1 MLVNKDR
8 QNISFNPLKKNKIK
22 YFFDYKNFFL
32 KPLNFRNKFSAIESD
47 NFIIKLVQTKSE
59 LKKAQALRYSVF
71 YKEKK
76 AKPTLPKKLIRLD
89 YDKIDKFADHLIVID
104 KNRKN
109 KIVGTYRLIRGDVA
123 ELYGG
128 YYSST
133 EFNLINIVNNYQN
146 KHILELGRSCVHQNY
161 RNGTI
166 MNLLWKAI
174 AEYVKL
180 YDIKVLIGCASF
192 SGTDPIKYSEELTYL
207 RDNFSLPANL
217 SVESYDNNIYPAYK
231 LNNNNNSNPLRTF
244 AKLPPLIK
252 GYLRVGGKVS
262 DNFFVDYRFNTIDLF
277 VVVCTDDIDTRY
289 KKKILKLTCSKI
301 SLMKDYI

>member
-104 KNRKN
+104 KNTKN

-277 VVVCTDDIDTRY
+277 VVVFTDDIDTRY
-289 KKKILKLTCSKI
+289 KKKYLN
-301 SLMKDYI
+301 

>member
-32 KPLNFRNKFSAIESD
+32 KPLNFRNKFSEIESD

-104 KNRKN
+104 KNTKN

-192 SGTDPIKYSEELTYL
+192 SGTDPIKYSEELSYL

-262 DNFFVDYRFNTIDLF
+262 DNFYVDHRFNTIDLF
-277 VVVCTDDIDTRY
+277 VVVSTDDIDTRY
-289 KKKILKLTCSKI
+289 KKKYLN
-301 SLMKDYI
+301 

>member
-1 MLVNKDR
+1 MLARIVEETK
-8 QNISFNPLKKNKIK
+8 SFNPLKNKKI
-22 YFFDYKNFFL
+22 KNFFYYKDFFF
-32 KPLNFRNKFSAIESD
+32 KPLNSRNYSKKFSMIESE

-59 LKKAQALRYSVF
+59 LKQAQALRYSVF

-133 EFNLINIVNNYQN
+133 EFNLINILNNYQN

-231 LNNNNNSNPLRTF
+231 LNNNNNNSNPLRTF

-289 KKKILKLTCSKI
+289 KKKYLN
-301 SLMKDYI
+301 

>member
-32 KPLNFRNKFSAIESD
+32 KPLNFRNKFSEIESD

-104 KNRKN
+104 KNTKN

-133 EFNLINIVNNYQN
+133 EFNLINIINNYQN
-146 KHILELGRSCVHQNY
+146 KYILELGRSCVHQNY

-192 SGTDPIKYSEELTYL
+192 SGTDPIKYSEELSYL

-217 SVESYDNNIYPAYK
+217 SVESYDNNIYPTYK
-231 LNNNNNSNPLRTF
+231 LNNNNSNPLRTF

-262 DNFFVDYRFNTIDLF
+262 DNFYVDHRFNTIDLF
-277 VVVCTDDIDTRY
+277 VVVSTDDIDTRY
-289 KKKILKLTCSKI
+289 KKKYLN
-301 SLMKDYI
+301 

>member
-1 MLVNKDR
+1 M
-8 QNISFNPLKKNKIK
+8 
-22 YFFDYKNFFL
+22 
-32 KPLNFRNKFSAIESD
+32 
-47 NFIIKLVQTKSE
+47 
-59 LKKAQALRYSVF
+59 
-71 YKEKK
+71 
-76 AKPTLPKKLIRLD
+76 
-89 YDKIDKFADHLIVID
+89 IVID
-104 KNRKN
+104 KNTKN

-192 SGTDPIKYSEELTYL
+192 SGTDPIKYSEELSYL

-231 LNNNNNSNPLRTF
+231 LNNNNSNPLRTF

-262 DNFFVDYRFNTIDLF
+262 DNFYVDHRFNTIDLF
-277 VVVCTDDIDTRY
+277 VVVSTDDIDTRY
-289 KKKILKLTCSKI
+289 KKKYLN
-301 SLMKDYI
+301 

>member
-1 MLVNKDR
+1 MLVNKNR
-8 QNISFNPLKKNKIK
+8 QNISFNPLKKKKIK

-32 KPLNFRNKFSAIESD
+32 KPLNFRNKFSEIESD

-104 KNRKN
+104 KNTKN

-192 SGTDPIKYSEELTYL
+192 SGTDPIKYSEELSYL

-231 LNNNNNSNPLRTF
+231 LNNNNSNPLRTF

-262 DNFFVDYRFNTIDLF
+262 DNFYVDHRFNTIDLF
-277 VVVCTDDIDTRY
+277 VVVSTDDIDTRY
-289 KKKILKLTCSKI
+289 KKKYLN
-301 SLMKDYI
+301 